1 MIKLPSTALSALVIS
16 LFLLSSIQAW
26 QKGSVSSA
34 SSAER
39 KLDHIERNGAL
50 DHPDPAPTVLS
61 EQEVN
66 AYLASGSVQLPA
78 GVQSLK
84 LEGNSGNV
92 IGRTRVDF
100 DKLREGTRNANP
112 LLSLFSGVH
121 DVVITAQAQ
130 GSRGQGVVRVQQV
143 WFDGTE
149 IPRFVVQ
156 LFAEKYLTPRYPGVG
171 MDSNFKLPSR
181 IDTAVVGQH
190 MVTVVQK

>member
-1 MIKLPSTALSALVIS
+1 MIKLPSTAPSALVIS

-100 DKLREGTRNANP
+100 DKVREGTRNANP

-130 GSRGQGVVRVQQV
+130 GSRGRGRAQRPARSRRPDAAFPHRRCCAGSRSRRPS
-143 WFDGTE
+143 
-149 IPRFVVQ
+149 PR
-156 LFAEKYLTPRYPGVG
+156 APPRRC
-171 MDSNFKLPSR
+171 S
-181 IDTAVVGQH
+181 
-190 MVTVVQK
+190 